1 MEIAR
6 ITRGV
11 RGQCELGAIGEL
23 IGLNFGKQCRCGLN
37 FTIY

>member
-11 RGQCELGAIGEL
+11 RGRLELGAIGEL
-23 IGLNFGKQCRCGLN
+23 IGLNFGKRCKCGLN
-37 FTIY
+37 FAIY